1 MTMITKMRKCVDDND
16 MITTTRR
23 CVDNNENERVC
34 G

>member
-1 MTMITKMRKCVDDND
+1 MTMITKMRQCVDDND